1 MRPRPLEGQ
10 SGIWATQR
18 AASLADT
25 RPQPGPPAPSA
36 PSLVSPLSEPPPL
49 AEPLTPIHS
58 APLPS
63 PAPLSRTEP
72 LSPIPVPLSPTVLP
86 VPPCPSLS
94 PLPVRNPP
102 SSREPRSPHPPS
114 SLTPLAGLVP
124 KPPPR
129 RAPPSPPPS
138 GPPAPAAALKYSW
151 PLLALLSA
159 ASRGPAA
166 LLPLPLPGCH
176 QSPPGGS
183 GAGPGTPPPPRLP
196 IYLAEPSPALSR
208 DRSVPSLLP
217 ALEPTAVFRHRCS
230 LPAGASPRDALFLKA
245 AGLAARA

>member
-1 MRPRPLEGQ
+1 MPAVAGGRAVAVHRAVVLVQGRVLQARLRALEQPRGLRHAAGDRDGTLTTRAPGPGLPPAPFSARRPEAWSSRKVCGMRPRPLEGQ

-86 VPPCPSLS
+86 LPPCPSLS
-94 PLPVRNPP
+94 PLPVRSPP
-102 SSREPRSPHPPS
+102 SPREPRSPHPPS
-114 SLTPLAGLVP
+114 SLTPPAGLVP
-124 KPPPR
+124 TPLPAERLPPRPHPVPPPR
-129 RAPPSPPPS
+129 
-138 GPPAPAAALKYSW
+138 
-151 PLLALLSA
+151 
-159 ASRGPAA
+159 
-166 LLPLPLPGCH
+166 
-176 QSPPGGS
+176 
-183 GAGPGTPPPPRLP
+183 PRL
-196 IYLAEPSPALSR
+196 
-208 DRSVPSLLP
+208 
-217 ALEPTAVFRHRCS
+217 
-230 LPAGASPRDALFLKA
+230 
-245 AGLAARA
+245 